1 MLPGGSAPAACAA
14 GYIRSPKKGRG
25 KEKQDNRTIKVSNGN
40 QDVTQNK
47 KMAAGQCLRGHFY
60 I

>member
-40 QDVTQNK
+40 QDVTK
-47 KMAAGQCLRGHFY
+47 EFFPKSS
-60 I
+60 